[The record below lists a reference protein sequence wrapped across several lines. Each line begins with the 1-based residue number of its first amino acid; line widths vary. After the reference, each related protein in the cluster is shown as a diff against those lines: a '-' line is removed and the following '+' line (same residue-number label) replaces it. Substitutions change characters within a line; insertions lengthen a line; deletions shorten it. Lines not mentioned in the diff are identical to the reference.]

1 MQPHS
6 ILTHQI
12 PFMLGWLS
20 FIRSIKI
27 FGISMQFIRSAN
39 ELKMVHNE
47 KYVEYYLK
55 FQKKKLHQKCHW
67 SLVSLVDYNIRL
79 SCCVPEKNQFEKRQF
94 PNRRQKFNRGIFLEY
109 VWRMEYQS
117 KVERKDKNNIECIWF
132 SNAPSLVDFFLQF
145 LVVKIAS
152 VVRLRYFH
160 GTNTTQYIQN
170 MIILLYDCAHF
181 FHSVFWRSD
190 LNYIYGNQTVP
201 FGK

>member
-1 MQPHS
+1 M
-6 ILTHQI
+6 
-12 PFMLGWLS
+12 
-20 FIRSIKI
+20 
-27 FGISMQFIRSAN
+27 
-39 ELKMVHNE
+39 
-47 KYVEYYLK
+47 
-55 FQKKKLHQKCHW
+55 HQKCHW

-79 SCCVPEKNQFEKRQF
+79 SCCVPEKKNQFEKRQF

-160 GTNTTQYIQN
+160 ETNTTQYIQN
-170 MIILLYDCAHF
+170 MIILLIYDCAYF
-181 FHSVFWRSD
+181 FHSVSWRSD

>member
-1 MQPHS
+1 
-6 ILTHQI
+6 
-12 PFMLGWLS
+12 MLGWLS

-55 FQKKKLHQKCHW
+55 FQKRKKKLHQKCHW
-67 SLVSLVDYNIRL
+67 SLVSLVHYNIRL

-132 SNAPSLVDFFLQF
+132 SNAPSLVDFFSSIFGRQNR
-145 LVVKIAS
+145 ICRAS
-152 VVRLRYFH
+152 TLWDKYNAIH
-160 GTNTTQYIQN
+160 TK
-170 MIILLYDCAHF
+170 YDYSFIWLCTF
-181 FHSVFWRSD
+181 FS
-190 LNYIYGNQTVP
+190 
-201 FGK
+201 